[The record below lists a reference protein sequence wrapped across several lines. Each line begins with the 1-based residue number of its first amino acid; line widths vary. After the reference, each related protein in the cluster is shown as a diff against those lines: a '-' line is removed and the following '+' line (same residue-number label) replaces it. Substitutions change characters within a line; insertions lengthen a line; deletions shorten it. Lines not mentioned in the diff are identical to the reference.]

1 MIVSARIEHHKDF
14 LFREEIP
21 DKYIPDHRLSEKI
34 LTIKEAPIGINT
46 YQLSTNG
53 LFLVYSEMKF
63 DETTR
68 ILTEVSGEA
77 ITSQFILSKENPL
90 ANKKGNFG
98 YGHSRHNIRYIP
110 SSNESYEVRPN
121 VEFVYFMIV
130 LSKDYYFN
138 LVDLYSPLHEHF
150 MQEMQ
155 KGKSASFGEQD
166 LYATHEMRR
175 TIEAI
180 RACKQEGELKRLFT
194 DARITELIFFQLEQ
208 FSQHADNERDD
219 LIERD
224 IPRLEEAREILEQQ
238 YIDPPTHKQ
247 LSKMVLLN
255 EFKLR
260 NGFKKYFGSTIYDYI
275 TRLRMEMAKKL
286 IIEERKNM
294 YEVGMYVGFKHQ
306 ASFTNAFKKYYGI
319 LPSEIKV

>member
-14 LFREEIP
+14 LFKEEIA
-21 DKYIPDHRLSEKI
+21 DKFGSNQRLSEKQI
-34 LTIKEAPIGINT
+34 SIKEAPIGIQN

-63 DETTR
+63 EKATK
-68 ILTEVSGEA
+68 ILTEVKGEA
-77 ITSQFILSKENPL
+77 ITSQFIISKSQID
-90 ANKKGNFG
+90 NKKKHSK

-110 SSNESYEVRPN
+110 SSKHSYEVKPN
-121 VEFVYFMIV
+121 VEFIYFMIV
-130 LSKDYYFN
+130 LSKDYYLN
-138 LVDLYSPLHEHF
+138 LVDLYSPLHDHF
-150 MQEMQ
+150 VQEME
-155 KGKSASFGEQD
+155 KGKSTSFSEED
-166 LYATHEMRR
+166 LSATLEMRR

-180 RACKQEGELKRLFT
+180 RNCKQEGELKRLFT
-194 DARITELIFFQLEQ
+194 DARITELILYQLEQ
-208 FSQHADNERDD
+208 FSQHTEIERED

-224 IPRLEEAREILEQQ
+224 IPKLEQAREILEQQ
-238 YIDPPTHKQ
+238 YCDPPTHKQ

-260 NGFKKYFGSTIYDYI
+260 NGFKKYFGTTIYDYI
-275 TRLRMEMAKKL
+275 TRIRMEMAKKL

-294 YEVGMYVGFKHQ
+294 YEVGMEIGFKHQ

-319 LPSEIKV
+319 LPSDIRV